1 MKLLIISGR
10 SGSGKSAALHML
22 EDLDYY
28 CVDNLPVHLL
38 PALLDSM
45 KGKQQAIAISVDAR
59 NLPDNENELPALV
72 KELRNTYQEVEI
84 IYLDANNN
92 TLLKRFSE
100 TRRKHPLGKTNLKDA
115 IETEAH
121 LLEPIANSA
130 DLQIDTSHMSTK
142 GLREIIYS
150 RIYKKSQQLP
160 SLLFQSFGYK
170 HGIPI
175 DTDYTFDIRCLPNP
189 YWEKSLREKTGSDKA
204 VIEFFESQTAVKNM
218 YNDIKDFIEKWLPQ
232 FEKESRKY
240 LTISIGCTGG
250 QHRSVYLVEQ
260 LAKHFLQQRENV
272 MIRHR
277 ELA

>member
-1 MKLLIISGR
+1 MRLLIISGR

-38 PALLDSM
+38 PHLLECM
-45 KGKQQAIAISVDAR
+45 KGKQNYIAISIDAR
-59 NLPDNENELPALV
+59 NLPGNENELPALI
-72 KELRNTYQEVEI
+72 KELRNDYQDVDI
-84 IYLDANNN
+84 IYLDADNN

-100 TRRKHPLGKTNLKDA
+100 TRRKHPLGKNTLKDA
-115 IETEAH
+115 IELETH

-130 DLQIDTSHMSTK
+130 DLQIDTSHMTTK
-142 GLREIIYS
+142 ELREIVYS
-150 RIYKKSQQLP
+150 RIYKKSELLP

-170 HGIPI
+170 RGIPI

-189 YWEKSLREKTGSDKA
+189 YWEKSLREKTGSDQA
-204 VIEFFESQTAVKNM
+204 VIDFFESQKPVEAM
-218 YNDIKDFIEKWLPQ
+218 YNDIKNFIEKWLPA

-250 QHRSVYLVEQ
+250 QHRSVYLVDK
-260 LAKHFLQQRENV
+260 LAAHFLQQRDNV
-272 MIRHR
+272 LVRHR
-277 ELA
+277 ELS